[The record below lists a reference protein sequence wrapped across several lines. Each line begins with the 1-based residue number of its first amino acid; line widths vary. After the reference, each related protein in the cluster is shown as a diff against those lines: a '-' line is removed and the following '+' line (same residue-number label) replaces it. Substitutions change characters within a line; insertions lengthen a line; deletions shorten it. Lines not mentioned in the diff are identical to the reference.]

1 MRLSERLIDT
11 LTEKA
16 FEKSKSH
23 PDSDFTIR
31 GLWRTDLLFR
41 PNQHERTFAYTYV
54 LAQTVGQGCSYCA
67 TDVSLDE
74 SLMGKDA
81 REVRPKNLSMR
92 VALLDAVYSV
102 FPKNPAVSFK
112 LEGNSIAKTEAR
124 TRIVVDEVLRLTAAC
139 SGRRPRVVNVGV
151 VGNFLTELSKY
162 DLEVMATDL
171 DPKLVEKTLV
181 GVTVEH
187 GSHSPDVVAK
197 CDVALVT
204 GMTLTTDTL
213 DEILM
218 AAKSSGT
225 KVVLFAETGANFGQ
239 EYCALGID
247 TVVSEPFPF
256 YIFQGQNTIDVFRCT

>member
-1 MRLSERLIDT
+1 MSLSEKLIDT

-16 FEKSKSH
+16 IEKSRDH
-23 PDSDFTIR
+23 PDSDFVIR
-31 GLWRTDLLFR
+31 GLWKTDLLFK

-67 TDVSLDE
+67 ADVFLDE

-81 REVRPKNLSMR
+81 REVRPENLGMR
-92 VALLDAVYSV
+92 VAILDAIYSA
-102 FPKNPAVSFK
+102 FPKSPAVSFK
-112 LEGNSIAKTEAR
+112 LEGNSVAKTEAR

-151 VGNFLTELSKY
+151 VGNFLIELSKY
-162 DLEVMATDL
+162 DLEVVATDL
-171 DPKLVEKTLV
+171 DPKLIEKTV
-181 GVTVEH
+181 AGVRVEH
-187 GSHSPDVVAK
+187 GSHSPDAVAE

-213 DEILM
+213 DEILR
-218 AAKSSGT
+218 AAKSAGT

-247 TVVSEPFPF
+247 AVVSEPFPF
-256 YIFQGQNTIDVFRCT
+256 YIFQGQSTIDVFRCA